1 MAVITISR
9 DFATGGRRFGRSLA
23 KKLNYQYVDK
33 SLFQKI
39 AEDLNVSQK
48 NLESFEKSREYRIS
62 NIFSKLFNRD
72 YVQRI
77 VGHDKRVVEE
87 KEYQN
92 SLKHL
97 ILETAEDDN
106 VVIIGRAA
114 FFFLKNMPNCY
125 HIRLTASKQWR
136 KRFAVTNLNI
146 PEHQAESILERRDI
160 NSLWF
165 RRLICGEGY
174 DSLNLFHM
182 ILNMGLIPAEKAI
195 DLIIL
200 LIS

>member
-9 DFATGGRRFGRSLA
+9 DYASGGRRLGRSLA

-39 AEDLNVSQK
+39 AEDLNVSER

-62 NIFSKLFNRD
+62 NIFSKLFSRD

-77 VGHDKRVVEE
+77 VGRDKRVVEE

-97 ILETAEDDN
+97 ILETAKEDN

-114 FFFLKNMPNCY
+114 YFFLKDAPNCF
-125 HIRLTASKQWR
+125 HIRLSAPKDWR
-136 KRFAVTNLNI
+136 KGYAVANLNI
-146 PEHQAESILERRDI
+146 PEHQAEYVLERRDV

-165 RRLICGEGY
+165 RRSICGEEY
-174 DSLNLFHM
+174 DSPHFFHLT
-182 ILNMGLIPAEKAI
+182 LNMGFITPEKAI
-195 DLIIL
+195 DII
-200 LIS
+200 ISLVS

>member
-9 DFATGGRRFGRSLA
+9 DYASAGRRLGRSLA

-77 VGHDKRVVEE
+77 VGRDKRVVEE
-87 KEYQN
+87 EEYQN

-97 ILETAEDDN
+97 ILETAKEDN

-114 FFFLKNMPNCY
+114 YFFLKDAPNCF
-125 HIRLTASKQWR
+125 HIRLSAPKDWR
-136 KRFAVTNLNI
+136 KRYAVANLNI
-146 PEHQAESILERRDI
+146 PEHQAESVLERRDI

-165 RRLICGEGY
+165 RRLVCGEGY
-174 DSLNLFHM
+174 DSPHFFHLT
-182 ILNMGLIPAEKAI
+182 LNMGFIPPEKAI
-195 DLIIL
+195 DII
-200 LIS
+200 ISLVS

>member
-9 DFATGGRRFGRSLA
+9 DYAAGGRRLGRSLA

-39 AEDLNVSQK
+39 AEDLDVSEN
-48 NLESFEKSREYRIS
+48 NLESFEKSREYWIS
-62 NIFSKLFNRD
+62 NIFSKLFSRD

-77 VGHDKRVVEE
+77 VGRDKRVVEE
-87 KEYQN
+87 KEYQD

-97 ILETAEDDN
+97 IRETAKEDN
-106 VVIIGRAA
+106 VVIIGRVAY
-114 FFFLKNMPNCY
+114 FFLKDTPNCF
-125 HIRLTASKQWR
+125 HIRLSAPKDWR
-136 KRFAVTNLNI
+136 KRYAVENLNI
-146 PEHQAESILERRDI
+146 PEHQAESVLERRDI

-174 DSLNLFHM
+174 DSLHYFHLT
-182 ILNMGLIPAEKAI
+182 LNMGFMPPEKAI
-195 DLIIL
+195 GIIIL

>member
-9 DFATGGRRFGRSLA
+9 DFATGGRRLGRSLA
-23 KKLNYQYVDK
+23 KKLDYQYVDK

-39 AEDLNVSQK
+39 AEDLNVSQE

-62 NIFSKLFNRD
+62 NIFSRLFNRD

-97 ILETAEDDN
+97 ILETAKGDN

-114 FFFLKNMPNCY
+114 YFFLKNTPNCY
-125 HIRLTASKQWR
+125 HIRLTATKHWR
-136 KRFAVTNLNI
+136 KKYAVTNLNM

-165 RRLICGEGY
+165 RRLICGEGH
-174 DSLNLFHM
+174 DSPNFFHM
-182 ILNMGLIPAEKAI
+182 ILNMGLIPDKKAI

-200 LIS
+200 LIN

>member
-97 ILETAEDDN
+97 ILETAKDDN

-125 HIRLTASKQWR
+125 HIRLTASKHWR